1 MPSKFKATRPLEYVC
16 LFQMDFPTKDDGD
29 VFVFF
34 AVDAFSQL
42 VFNTGIEKNRNNPN
56 VIKHTGLLL
65 KDKKFKEGLARNKSF
80 TLVFHKFE
88 DILPELNSLVETVG
102 GKAIIDDAYVT
113 QIMTPVM
120 HSLFSRLSKAL

>member
-1 MPSKFKATRPLEYVC
+1 MVSKLKATRPLEYVC
-16 LFQMDFPTKDDGD
+16 LFQMDFPTKQDGD

-42 VFNTGIEKNRNNPN
+42 VFNTGIEKNRNNAN
-56 VIKHTGLLL
+56 VIKHTRLLL
-65 KDKKFKEGLARNKSF
+65 EDEKFKKGLTKHKSF

-88 DILPELNSLVETVG
+88 DILPELNSLIEPVG

-120 HSLFSRLSKAL
+120 HSLFSRLSKTL